1 MSGIDDTVV
10 LVGNGS
16 EQDDLDSGVEAV
28 WHSLG
33 QEAKYVQLDLGDE
46 KKNSLQRIFWIYL
59 CFGLADHL
67 TTVGVHGE
75 LKRQSVQVL

>member
-1 MSGIDDTVV
+1 MAGIDVAVV
-10 LVGNGS
+10 LVGKGY
-16 EQDDLDSGVEAV
+16 EQDDLDSGGEAV

-33 QEAKYVQLDLGDE
+33 QEAEDVQLELGDE
-46 KKNSLQRIFWIYL
+46 KKNSLQRNFWIYL
-59 CFGLADHL
+59 RFGLADHL